1 MTIIEC
7 VPNFSEGRDQGT
19 IAELALAAGSVH
31 GAALL
36 DQTSDRDHNRTVLT
50 IAGSAE
56 AVAEAAFR
64 AVTQAVERINIRV
77 HEGVHPRVGAADV
90 VPFVPVTNASLELC
104 TEIANQVAERIFNEL
119 GVPVY
124 LYEAAARHPERAR
137 LEVLRSPSFTGDP
150 DIGAGHHRT
159 AGVSIVGARRFL
171 VAWNINLHSQD
182 LEAARAIARAVR
194 QSSGGLPA
202 VKSIGL
208 ELKSRGQV
216 QVSINLVDFETTP
229 LHLVFDRVRAE
240 AEARG
245 IEIAGSELIGLIPR
259 KALDLSA
266 GHDLRW
272 LVGERIEDF
281 VLEDRIAAARL

>member
-1 MTIIEC
+1 
-7 VPNFSEGRDQGT
+7 
-19 IAELALAAGSVH
+19 
-31 GAALL
+31 
-36 DQTSDRDHNRTVLT
+36 VLT
-50 IAGSAE
+50 IAGSPE

-64 AVTQAVERINIRV
+64 AVAQAVERIDIPM

-90 VPFVPVTNASLELC
+90 VPFVPVREASLELC
-104 TEIANQVAERIFNEL
+104 AEIANQVGMRIFKEL

-124 LYEAAARHPERAR
+124 LYEAAARTPERAR
-137 LEVLRSPSFTGDP
+137 LEVLRSPRFTGDP
-150 DIGAGHHRT
+150 DIGKGRHPA

-171 VAWNINLHSQD
+171 VAWNVNLHTQD
-182 LEAARAIARAVR
+182 PEAARAIARAVR

-208 ELKSRGQV
+208 ELRSRGQV

-229 LHLVFDRVRAE
+229 LHVVFDRIRTE

-259 KALDLSA
+259 KALELSA

-272 LVGERIEDF
+272 LVGDRIEDY
-281 VLEDRIAAARL
+281 VLETRIAAARL

>member
-137 LEVLRSPSFTGDP
+137 LEVLRSPKFTGDP
-150 DIGAGHHRT
+150 DIGNGRHPT

-182 LEAARAIARAVR
+182 LDAARAIARAVR

-245 IEIAGSELIGLIPR
+245 IEMAGSELIGLIPR
-259 KALDLSA
+259 KALELSA

-272 LVGERIEDF
+272 LIGDRIEDY

>member
-7 VPNFSEGRDQGT
+7 VPNFSEGRNQDT
-19 IAELALAAGSVH
+19 IEKLASAADSVD

-50 IAGSAE
+50 IAGSPE

-64 AVTQAVERINIRV
+64 AVAQAVERIDIPM

-90 VPFVPVTNASLELC
+90 VPFVPVREASLELC
-104 TEIANQVAERIFNEL
+104 AEIANQLGMRIFKEL

-124 LYEAAARHPERAR
+124 LYEAAARTPERAR
-137 LEVLRSPSFTGDP
+137 LEVLRSPRFTGDP
-150 DIGAGHHRT
+150 DIGKGRHPA

-171 VAWNINLHSQD
+171 VAWNVNLHTQD
-182 LEAARAIARAVR
+182 PEAARAIARAVR

-208 ELKSRGQV
+208 ELRSRGQV

-229 LHLVFDRVRAE
+229 LHLVFDRIRTE

-259 KALDLSA
+259 KALELSA

-272 LVGERIEDF
+272 LVGDRIEDY
-281 VLEDRIAAARL
+281 VLETRIAAARL